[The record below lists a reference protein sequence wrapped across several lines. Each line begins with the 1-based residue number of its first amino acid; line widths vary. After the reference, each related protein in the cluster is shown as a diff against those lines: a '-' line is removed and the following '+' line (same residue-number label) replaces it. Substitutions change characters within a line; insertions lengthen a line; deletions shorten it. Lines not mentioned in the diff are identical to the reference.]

1 MLWFCEKTVAKES
14 HNFELARL
22 KKKEKHL
29 LASGSVLSLCFF
41 TLLGVFLIMKT
52 SKVECYVVIKAYCFR
67 DVKNFFLSYI
77 ECPHIPTY
85 RICQFKKFLI
95 RLLS

>member
-1 MLWFCEKTVAKES
+1 MLWFCEKTVVKES

-22 KKKEKHL
+22 KKKKEKHL

-52 SKVECYVVIKAYCFR
+52 SKVECYVVIKAYKFTVLETLR
-67 DVKNFFLSYI
+67 IFFIIY
-77 ECPHIPTY
+77 
-85 RICQFKKFLI
+85 
-95 RLLS
+95 